1 MVHSIISA
9 MEALWFDGR
18 QLNLRTGLEVP
29 RPKKGESLV
38 RVRTAGICA
47 TDIEIMRGYMGFI
60 GIPGH
65 EFAGIVTGPDS
76 SPFLGKRVTGE
87 INLPCRKC
95 GYCKKG
101 LTNHC
106 PKRSVLG
113 ILKKNGAFA
122 EFLTLPDKNLHALP
136 GSITDE
142 EAVFIEP
149 LAAAFEIM
157 EQGAIKKAVRAC
169 VLGDGRLGLL
179 VSLTLKLA
187 GANIVTIGRHADKL
201 KILRTNGIKTVL
213 TDKPVKEKFDV
224 VIDCTGS
231 ADAPAIALSL
241 VRPKGTLVIKS
252 TVAGT
257 RRLDLNKIVID
268 EITVIGSRCGPF
280 KPAINAIK
288 DKKMN
293 VTPLI
298 YSVYSLKDGIK
309 AFKRAG
315 QKGALKVIVHLHTG

>member
-1 MVHSIISA
+1 MK
-9 MEALWFDGR
+9 ALWYDGR
-18 QLNLRTGLEVP
+18 QLNLRTGLDVP

-38 RVRTAGICA
+38 CVKTAGICA
-47 TDIEIMRGYMGFI
+47 TDLEITRGYMGFT

-65 EFAGIVTGPDS
+65 EFAGIVTGPHS
-76 SPFLGKRVTGE
+76 SPFFGKRVTGE

-95 GYCKKG
+95 GYCKQG

-122 EFLTLPDKNLHALP
+122 EYVTLPDKNLHELP
-136 GSITDE
+136 GSVTDE

-157 EQGAIKKAVRAC
+157 DQVSIKKAARAC

-179 VSLTLKLA
+179 VSLALKLS

-213 TDKPVKEKFDV
+213 TDKTVNEKFDV

-231 ADAPAIALSL
+231 AVASAIALSL
-241 VRPKGTLVIKS
+241 VKPKGTLVIKS
-252 TVAGT
+252 TVAGA
-257 RRLDLNKIVID
+257 RSLDLNKIVID

-288 DKKMN
+288 DRKID

-298 YSVYSLKDGIK
+298 DSVYPLKDGIK

-315 QKGALKVIVHLHTG
+315 QKGALKVIVHLHPC